1 MSKAVYDVNLTDSR
15 NAEQAVKELQEQLKW
30 ERRLLRAIINNLSS
44 AVYAKD
50 LEGRKILANK
60 VDLQNIGCETEEEVI
75 GKTDFDMFPRHIA
88 EKFWQDDLRVLKY
101 GEAVIDREEI
111 LSEGNGEQ
119 RWQRTSK
126 LPLRDEEGN
135 IVGLIGFGHDI
146 TQEKKL
152 EHENKRVQAQIREQQ
167 ETVEQMMADLAAI
180 PEKVGKLVNGISY
193 IAKQTKMVSINAA
206 IEAARVG
213 EMGRGF
219 EVVAHEVGQ
228 FSDRSSE
235 AATQVRDA
243 IAEVEKL
250 VKGIMEAWEASKVVP
265 SQSTAA
271 DKSSGN

>member
-111 LSEGNGEQ
+111 LSEGNGVQ

-228 FSDRSSE
+228 LSDRSSE

-250 VKGIMEAWEASKVVP
+250 VKGIMEAWQASKVVP